1 MNTLG
6 RQCTC
11 SRWFRTGLT
20 LNTKSRENA
29 YKSTSFFFGIHHA
42 NLTNEARKR
51 ETIGFKSYKNPK
63 YEEKN

>member
-1 MNTLG
+1 MHINLPV
-6 RQCTC
+6 
-11 SRWFRTGLT
+11 
-20 LNTKSRENA
+20 
-29 YKSTSFFFGIHHA
+29 FFGIHHA